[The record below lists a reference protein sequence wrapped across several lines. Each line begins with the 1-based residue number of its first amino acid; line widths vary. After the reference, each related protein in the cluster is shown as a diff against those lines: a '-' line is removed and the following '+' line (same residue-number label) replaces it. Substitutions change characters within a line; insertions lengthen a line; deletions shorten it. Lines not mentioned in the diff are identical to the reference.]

1 MRDALLQLGRTVG
14 AGTVIS
20 RPSRPDFA
28 LADVLHPG
36 RSLALGAPDVTVW
49 ATLGELHP
57 RLVRAVGLRETPLVF
72 WADLESLLGVRP
84 TAVRF
89 VPPPRHPS
97 VVLDLNVTIGERAEA
112 GSVLRAL
119 PDLPGLLHAEVAD
132 VYRLE
137 SGARLTL
144 RFTWNGGERS
154 LTADE
159 AQASLQKVREAL
171 AASGYSV

>member
-1 MRDALLQLGRTVG
+1 
-14 AGTVIS
+14 
-20 RPSRPDFA
+20 
-28 LADVLHPG
+28 VLHPG
-36 RSLALGAPDVTVW
+36 RSLALGTPDGQVW
-49 ATLGELHP
+49 CTLGELHP

-84 TAVRF
+84 APVRF

-97 VVLDLNVTIGERAEA
+97 VVLDLNVTIGARDES
-112 GSVLRAL
+112 GSVLSAL
-119 PDLPGLLHAEVAD
+119 PDLPDLLHAEVAD

-137 SGARLTL
+137 SGARVTL

-154 LTADE
+154 LTAEE

-171 AASGYSV
+171 AGSGFAV